1 VSTDHTIAGS
11 GTARQGCATL
21 LGAAAAAAATLVVCG
36 LLVFVGTKVDDFF
49 SSRDDLADRP
59 GVPVPSPEG
68 AELPEPRDGYVF
80 SGVDG
85 IAAALGVRVV
95 RSAGVDRPV
104 AARCDVERLAA
115 SFSCEVDY
123 DGEVVTYAVSVE
135 LDPAGGW
142 SAWEAVPDSLIVT
155 REGVLA
161 AVWRKFSQHTTDLR
175 CEEGIPERARVAPGT
190 TLAQRCYFKPT
201 EDHPALGDQRHLK
214 TVEVQILIQDGEIVA
229 AARRAE

>member
-1 VSTDHTIAGS
+1 VSTDPTTARPA
-11 GTARQGCATL
+11 TARQGCAWL
-21 LGAAAAAAATLVVCG
+21 LGAAAAAAATLAVCG
-36 LLVFVGTKVDDFF
+36 LLVFVGTRIDDFF

-59 GVPVPSPEG
+59 GVPVPSPAG
-68 AELPEPRDGYVF
+68 PELPEPQDGYVF

-104 AARCDVERLAA
+104 DTSCDVERLAA
-115 SFSCEVDY
+115 SFSCEVSY
-123 DGEVVTYAVSVE
+123 DGEVVTYAVTVE

-142 SAWEAVPDSLIVT
+142 SEWEAVPDSLIVT

-161 AVWRKFSQHTTDLR
+161 AVWRKYSEHTTDLR
-175 CEEGIPERARVAPGT
+175 CEEGIPESARVPPGT

-201 EDHPALGDQRHLK
+201 EDHPALGDERHLN
-214 TVEVQILIQDGEIVA
+214 TVEVRILIHDGEIVA
-229 AARRAE
+229 SG